1 MNLVKGTGMQT
12 WGCLRIGI
20 GAVLFALL
28 VGCGSEIEA
37 PAAPVVV
44 NKSPNDNRTYSA
56 VTLDNG
62 LKVLMVSDSETEK
75 SAAALSVGVGAF
87 SDPMDFQ
94 GMAHYLEHMLFMGSE
109 SFPEPDGYMNFA
121 AENGGSSNAYTS
133 SEITNYMITI
143 ENQAFPEALHRLSE
157 FFSAPILD
165 PDYIQKE
172 KNAVNAE
179 WSMRRESEGRSI
191 YRLQRELLGD
201 HPANRFTIGNLE
213 TLADKEVRQ
222 LHPATVEFFQQYYSA
237 NLMALVLISPLPV
250 ADMEALASEYFSLIP
265 NKEADRPTVTTELDF
280 SEVAGKL
287 IRFKPQR
294 DLREM
299 RISYIIDNNQA
310 EWRSKPGDY
319 LGYVI
324 GSEMPGAPADKLKSL
339 GLISELYTSSY
350 ESLYGNYGTFEVSV
364 QLTPQGMKRR
374 EEIYDVITGYIELL
388 RREGVDDRYVEEYQ
402 QSLQNR
408 FIFLEKTDD
417 FSYAASLAAAMQD
430 FPIENVI
437 DAPYR
442 FDGFNQQAVDGLL
455 GQLVPERSNVW
466 FISQEEPA
474 DRELQFYVAPHSV
487 EPWARRDSVAALDLV
502 DRLGLS
508 LPSQNELLPERF
520 DIKSTPT
527 VATAIE
533 VSNNVTFWLK
543 GSENFEG
550 LPKGFTRIQ
559 INNAKAFNDVNNFVY
574 LSLWDSLYNLK
585 QARLA
590 TEASVAGMSLSMS
603 AGSGVSL
610 TMSGFTDKQ
619 PELLSRALEGLRV
632 EATELEFG
640 QAVER
645 YLRSIENAK
654 RAFPYTRLSPLL
666 GLLTREG
673 QYTDSALALAASK
686 ATLADMEA
694 FIDAT
699 LSGSHIRGLF
709 FGNYDEADV
718 VATYERMAEV
728 VTANT
733 SAGYARADVYDPEP
747 GATYML
753 NRDVPVED
761 LGMLYA
767 FAAPEASVQNRALSR
782 ILARH
787 LRVRAFETLR
797 TEEQLGYAAGGGSL
811 DLYQHPMVIFYIQT
825 PVKGPQDMLDRFNAY
840 ALEYREELASL
851 SEDSFGKFKAGVLTS
866 LTEPPKNLSAEAGPF
881 ASDWAIEN
889 YDFDSRDELVAAVEA
904 ATLDDI
910 RAFFD
915 ATVFSED
922 RSRLVIQLR
931 GKRYADE
938 AFATLDGGVVVDDVD
953 QFHRTMTV
961 QAK

>member
-1 MNLVKGTGMQT
+1 MNQLKGEAMQV
-12 WGCLRIGI
+12 WGGLRAGI
-20 GAVLFALL
+20 GAVLLALM
-28 VGCGSEIEA
+28 VGCGSEEIESIE
-37 PAAPVVV
+37 PVVV
-44 NKSPNDNRTYSA
+44 NKSPNDNRIYAA

-191 YRLQRELLGD
+191 YRLQRELLGE

-213 TLADKEVRQ
+213 TLADKETRQ
-222 LHPATVEFFQQYYSA
+222 LHPATVEFFEQYYSA

-250 ADMEALASEYFSLIP
+250 AEMEALASQYFALIP
-265 NKEADRPTVTTELDF
+265 NKETDEPTVTTELDF

-299 RISYIIDNNQA
+299 RISYIIDNNQV

-374 EEIYDVITGYIELL
+374 EEIYDVVTGYIELL
-388 RREGVDDRYVEEYQ
+388 RREGVDDRYVEEYR

-408 FIFLEKTDD
+408 FRFLEKTDD
-417 FSYAASLAAAMQD
+417 FSYASSLAAAMQD
-430 FPIENVI
+430 YPIENVI

-442 FDGFNQQAVDGLL
+442 FDGFNQEAVDTLL
-455 GQLVPERSNVW
+455 SQLVAERSNVW
-466 FISQEEPA
+466 FISQEEPT
-474 DRELQFYVAPHSV
+474 DKELQFYVAPHSV
-487 EPWARRDSVAALDLV
+487 EEWLPRDTSAALALV
-502 DRLGLS
+502 DRLGLT
-508 LPSQNELLPERF
+508 LPSQNALLPERF
-520 DIKSTPT
+520 DIKSPPQ
-527 VATAIE
+527 VATAVE
-533 VSNNVTFWLK
+533 VADNVTFWLK

-559 INNAKAFNDVNNFVY
+559 INTPKAFNDVDSFVY
-574 LSLWDSLYNLK
+574 LALWESLYNLK

-619 PELLSRALEGLRV
+619 PELLSRALAGLRV
-632 EATELEFG
+632 EATELELG

-673 QYTDSALALAASK
+673 QFTDSALALSAAK
-686 ATLADMEA
+686 ATLTDLEA

-699 LSGSHIRGLF
+699 LSESHVRGFF

-718 VATYERMAEV
+718 ISTYERMAKV
-728 VTANT
+728 VSA
-733 SAGYARADVYDPEP
+733 SPKAGYARADVYDPQP
-747 GATYML
+747 GATYLL

-767 FAAPEASVQNRALSR
+767 FAAPQASVKNRALSR

-825 PVKGPQDMLDRFNAY
+825 PVKGPQAMLDRFNQY
-840 ALEYREELASL
+840 TIEYREELANL
-851 SEDSFGKFKAGVLTS
+851 SQDSFEKFKAGVLTS
-866 LTEPPKNLSAEAGPF
+866 LTEPPKNLSSEAGPF

-889 YDFDSRDELVAAVEA
+889 YDFDSRDELITAVES
-904 ATLDDI
+904 ATLDDV

-915 ATVFSED
+915 STVFSEE

-931 GKRYADE
+931 GKRFAVE
-938 AFATLDGGVVVDDVD
+938 AFATLDGGVVVDDIN
-953 QFHRTMTV
+953 QFHNEMAV

>member
-1 MNLVKGTGMQT
+1 MNQLKGEAMQV
-12 WGCLRIGI
+12 WGGLRAGI
-20 GAVLFALL
+20 GAVLLALM
-28 VGCGSEIEA
+28 VGCGSEETQSIE
-37 PAAPVVV
+37 PVVV
-44 NKSPNDNRTYSA
+44 NKSPNDNRNYAA

-191 YRLQRELLGD
+191 YRLQRELLGE

-213 TLADKEVRQ
+213 TLADKETRQ
-222 LHPATVEFFQQYYSA
+222 LHPATVEFFEQYYSA
-237 NLMALVLISPLPV
+237 NLMSLVLISPLPV
-250 ADMEALASEYFSLIP
+250 TEMEALASQYFALIP
-265 NKEADRPTVTTELDF
+265 NKETDKPTVATELDF

-374 EEIYDVITGYIELL
+374 EEIYDVVTGYIELL
-388 RREGVDDRYVEEYQ
+388 RREGVDDRYVEEYR

-408 FIFLEKTDD
+408 FTFLEKTDD
-417 FSYAASLAAAMQD
+417 FSYASSLAAAMQD
-430 FPIENVI
+430 YPIEHVI

-442 FDGFNQQAVDGLL
+442 FDGFNQEAVDTLL
-455 GQLVPERSNVW
+455 SQLVAERSNVW
-466 FISQEEPA
+466 FISQEEPT
-474 DRELQFYVAPHSV
+474 DKELQFYVAPHSV
-487 EPWARRDSVAALDLV
+487 EEWLPRETSAALALV
-502 DRLGLS
+502 DRLGLT
-508 LPSQNELLPERF
+508 LPSQNALLPERF
-520 DIKSTPT
+520 DIKSPPQ
-527 VATAIE
+527 VATAVE
-533 VSNNVTFWLK
+533 VADNVTFWLK

-559 INNAKAFNDVNNFVY
+559 INTPKAFNDVDSYVY
-574 LSLWDSLYNLK
+574 LALWESLYNLK

-619 PELLSRALEGLRV
+619 PELLSRALAGLRV
-632 EATELEFG
+632 EATELELG

-673 QYTDSALALAASK
+673 QFTDRALALSAAK
-686 ATLADMEA
+686 ATLTDLEA

-699 LSGSHIRGLF
+699 LSGSHLRGFF

-718 VATYERMAEV
+718 ISTYERMAKV
-728 VTANT
+728 VNASP
-733 SAGYARADVYDPEP
+733 SAGYARADVYDPQP
-747 GATYML
+747 GATYLL

-767 FAAPEASVQNRALSR
+767 FAAPEASVKNRALSR

-825 PVKGPQDMLDRFNAY
+825 PVKGPQAMLDRFNEY
-840 ALEYREELASL
+840 TIEYREELDNL
-851 SEDSFGKFKAGVLTS
+851 PLDSFEKFKAGVLTS
-866 LTEPPKNLSAEAGPF
+866 LTEPPKNLSSEAGPF

-889 YDFDSRDELVAAVEA
+889 YDFDSRDELVTAVES
-904 ATLDDI
+904 ATLDDV

-915 ATVFSED
+915 STVFSEE

-931 GKRYADE
+931 GKRFADE
-938 AFATLDGGVVVDDVD
+938 AFATLDGGVVVDDID
-953 QFHRTMTV
+953 QFHNEMAV
-961 QAK
+961 QAR